1 MVVTYVI
8 GMLVT
13 SLILSSLISND
24 IFTSKIKIRSIIMQ
38 NAYAS
43 NRHTNE
49 SSIKDLILNKTGY
62 NTATMRIIFG
72 VQNPY
77 SLSSTLSLTDATSST
92 GNSSLSLVQTI
103 RLPNVTG
110 RIDHLGV
117 DKNGE
122 RLFVAEL
129 GNNSVDIIDLR
140 GGKRISSVTTALNEP
155 QGIAFVPELNRLFV
169 ANRADGSVNIFDGKT
184 FTLLQT
190 IKLNG
195 DADNIRYDSN
205 NGLVYVGYGNGG
217 LAVINASSAE
227 KLGNIQLPGHPE
239 SFQLEKFGNKVFV
252 NVPDDDSI
260 IVADKKNLK
269 VTSKWT
275 LTSATEN
282 FPMALDEGNHRL
294 FVGFRDP
301 AKVIVY
307 DTESGREVA
316 SFNTAKDVD
325 DIFYD
330 AANKQIYISG
340 GEGAI
345 DIFKQRDADHY
356 DLVNRIQSIQGA
368 RTSLFVP
375 ELNQLYLAV
384 PDHRGQEAQIQI
396 YEVG

>member
-1 MVVTYVI
+1 MFNMYTSIESIILNRMVVSYLI

-13 SLILSSLISND
+13 LLILSSLISIG
-24 IFTSKIKIRSIIMQ
+24 IFTTKINIRSTIMQ

-43 NRHTNE
+43 HIQADELSNAP
-49 SSIKDLILNKTGY
+49 SSSN
-62 NTATMRIIFG
+62 
-72 VQNPY
+72 
-77 SLSSTLSLTDATSST
+77 
-92 GNSSLSLVQTI
+92 NSSLSLVQTI
-103 RLPNVTG
+103 PLPNVTG

-117 DKNGE
+117 DKKGQ

-129 GNNSVDIIDLR
+129 GNNSVDIIDLS
-140 GGKRISSVTTALNEP
+140 GGKRISSVTTGVNEP

-169 ANRADGSVNIFDGKT
+169 ANRADGSVDIFDGKT

-205 NGLVYVGYGNGG
+205 NGLVYVGYGNGA
-217 LAVINASSAE
+217 LAVINATSGE
-227 KLGNIQLPGHPE
+227 KLGNIRLPGHPE
-239 SFQLEKFGNKVFV
+239 SFQIEKFGNKVFV
-252 NVPDDDSI
+252 NIPDDDSI

-269 VTSKWT
+269 VISKWT
-275 LTSATEN
+275 LTSATQN

-307 DTESGREVA
+307 DTESGKEVA
-316 SFNTAKDVD
+316 SFNTARDID

-330 AANKQIYISG
+330 AANKQIYISS
-340 GEGAI
+340 GEGAV
-345 DIFKQRDADHY
+345 DIFKQRDTDHY
-356 DLVNRIQSIQGA
+356 DLVNRIQSAQGA
-368 RTSLFVP
+368 RTSLLVP

-384 PDHRGQEAQIQI
+384 PEHRGQEAQIQI
-396 YEVG
+396 YEVE